1 MLGRA
6 GFTDPKPAKAG
17 HPEKADEAIAEAF
30 SPTLALGGE
39 GHHLSERLHGAWRRR
54 SRRWNLRVE
63 LAGDVFEDRAQIG
76 AD

>member
-6 GFTDPKPAKAG
+6 GFMDPKPAKAG

-30 SPTLALGGE
+30 SPDPRPGGE
-39 GHHLSERLHGAWRRR
+39 GHHLSERLHAAGR

>member
-6 GFTDPKPAKAG
+6 GFMDPKPAKAG

-39 GHHLSERLHGAWRRR
+39 DIIHPSGFTRRAAPPP
-54 SRRWNLRVE
+54 E
-63 LAGDVFEDRAQIG
+63 FTC
-76 AD
+76 